1 MYCFQICIPGLHI
14 SLGLFLKFF
23 DMMKDEC
30 EELDIKVAKHKAE
43 TANAEG
49 ELLTATEF
57 DTYVQTVRDAREH
70 ERVAKSNRQSAQ
82 QVQEYVAQQ
91 ITVHDQDLTEDNPNP
106 FLVQLLGYAAEMVKK
121 VEEEV

>member
-43 TANAEG
+43 TANTEG

-70 ERVAKSNRQSAQ
+70 ERVCKVKPLKCSAGSGICGPTDHS
-82 QVQEYVAQQ
+82 A
-91 ITVHDQDLTEDNPNP
+91 
-106 FLVQLLGYAAEMVKK
+106 
-121 VEEEV
+121 

>member
-1 MYCFQICIPGLHI
+1 MYRFQICIPGLHI

-70 ERVAKSNRQSAQ
+70 VAKSNCQSAQ
-82 QVQEYVAQQ
+82 QVQKYVAQQ
-91 ITVHDQDLTEDNPNP
+91 ITVHDLDLTEDNPNP
-106 FLVQLLGYAAEMVKK
+106 FLVQLLGCAAEMVKK
-121 VEEEV
+121 AEEEV